1 MFILFNTGI
10 KSNSLQYIM
19 GHVDIKVTLGYYT
32 HFKAE
37 DVEEEIEKIEV
48 SRADDAE
55 KEMGEL
61 ERTLSGDR

>member
-1 MFILFNTGI
+1 MEKTGI
-10 KSNSLQYIM
+10 KPNSLQYIM
-19 GHVDIKVTLGYYT
+19 GHADIKVTLGYYT

-37 DVEEEIEKIEV
+37 DAEEEMEKVEA

-61 ERTLSGDR
+61 ERKLSGDR